1 MLDCL
6 LIIGEKKTPG
16 VTGAKNSYQSLNR
29 SAMMIETLATVESN
43 RELAPGYRLL
53 TLDLKQD
60 VQVSP
65 GQFAMLKAHASIEPL
80 LRRALAVYRVQG
92 PRRLSFL
99 YQVLGR
105 GTEALAQAEKKASVE
120 ALLPLGNN
128 WPVERADNQR
138 AIVVAGGIGSASV
151 LMLCKEL
158 AAHHVDSQLFFGAA
172 SENAAT
178 GCGLEDFRALELPL
192 TLTTDD
198 GSLGERGFV
207 TAPLE
212 RHLREGVGAGAT
224 IYACGP
230 WVMMKRIAEI
240 AAQFEV
246 RCLVSLEAPMGCG
259 FGVCVGCVVA
269 IKTVGPLGYDSY
281 KRVCTEGSIFPA
293 ETIRWEINAMTH

>member
-1 MLDCL
+1 MLNCL
-6 LIIGEKKTPG
+6 LITGENKNPD
-16 VTGAKNSYQSLNR
+16 VTGAKDSNESLNR
-29 SAMMIETLATVESN
+29 SAIMIETLATVESN

-53 TLDLKQD
+53 TLDLKQE

-80 LRRALAVYRVQG
+80 LRRALAVYRVEG

-105 GTEALAQAEKKASVE
+105 GTEALAQVKEEALVE

-128 WPVERADNQR
+128 WPVERSANKR

-158 AAHHVDSQLFFGAA
+158 AAHHVDTQLFFGAA
-172 SENAAT
+172 SKNAAT
-178 GCGLEDFRALELPL
+178 GCGLEDLRSIGLPL

-212 RHLREGVGAGAT
+212 RRLREGAGAGST
-224 IYACGP
+224 IFACGP
-230 WVMMKRIAEI
+230 WVMMKRVAEI
-240 AAQFEV
+240 AAQFQA

-269 IKTVGPLGYDSY
+269 IKTDGPLGYDSY

-293 ETIRWEINAMTH
+293 ETIRWEVSAMTH